1 MLRQDD
7 LLFPD
12 NYSNRLENLSID
24 YQSDISTKPTILIV
38 DDTVDNLE
46 MIDTFLQTYN
56 WKILTATSGKQALKM
71 LASCTADLIL
81 LDVIMPEM
89 DGFETCR
96 QLKAWDKTK
105 DIPVIFLTAMANQNS
120 RDYQLKGFSVGAVD
134 YITKPIDF
142 EEVLAR
148 VKTHLQLR
156 FLTKQLQEQNTKLHQ
171 EISDRIQ
178 IEKAL
183 RASETREREKAQQL
197 QITLNELRNTQAQL
211 IQAEKMSSLGK
222 MVAGIAHEI
231 NNPVSFIA
239 GNLSFT
245 RDYFQSILQLLEAY
259 QQHYPNCHPEIQQLA
274 AEIDLDFILEDWQNL
289 FKSIGFG
296 AERIK
301 DIVVSL
307 QNFGRLNQSDIKTI
321 DIHEGI
327 DSTLQVLQYRLN
339 SEDKKHKIAVI
350 KEYDKLPLVTCY
362 ASQLNQ
368 VFFNLINN
376 AIDALEEKYDFSYF
390 SSQVTDK
397 TPNQPTIHLQTELT
411 DCHQIRIQIIDNG
424 CGISKAV
431 QKKIFD
437 PFFTTKPPGKG
448 VGLGLSICHQ
458 IIVEKH
464 QGKISC
470 VSKQGEGTQITL
482 EIPINHQP

>member
-12 NYSNRLENLSID
+12 NYSNSLENLSID
-24 YQSDISTKPTILIV
+24 YQSNISTKPTILIV
-38 DDTVDNLE
+38 DDTVDNIE
-46 MIDTFLQTYN
+46 MIATFLQTYD
-56 WKILTATSGKQALKM
+56 WKIFTARSGQQALKM
-71 LASCTADLIL
+71 LNSCTPDLIL

-96 QLKAWDKTK
+96 QIKAGNKTR
-105 DIPVIFLTAMANQNS
+105 DIPVIFLTAMSNHNS
-120 RDYQLKGFSVGAVD
+120 REYQLKGFSVGAVD

-142 EEVLAR
+142 QEVLAR

-156 FLTKQLQEQNTKLHQ
+156 FLTKQLQEQNAKLQQ
-171 EISDRIQ
+171 EIYERIQ
-178 IEKAL
+178 VEKAL
-183 RASETREREKAQQL
+183 RESETREREKAQQL
-197 QITLNELRNTQAQL
+197 QITLDELRNTQAQL

-222 MVAGIAHEI
+222 MVAGVAHEI

-245 RDYFQSILQLLEAY
+245 RDYFQSILKLLEAY
-259 QQHYPNCHPEIQQLA
+259 QQHYPNCPPEIQQLT

-289 FKSIGFG
+289 FNSIGFG

-301 DIVVSL
+301 NIVVSL
-307 QNFGRLNQSDIKTI
+307 KNFCRLNHSDIISI

-327 DSTLQVLQYRLN
+327 ESTLQVLHYRLN
-339 SEDKKHKIAVI
+339 YDGKHPPITVV

-362 ASQLNQ
+362 ARQVNQ

-376 AIDALEEKYDFSYF
+376 AIDALEDKYELAGF
-390 SSQVTDK
+390 SSQLTDK
-397 TPNQPTIHLQTELT
+397 TQNQPTLHLRTELI
-411 DCHQIRIQIIDNG
+411 DSHHIRIQVIDNG
-424 CGISKAV
+424 CGMSKAV

-470 VSKQGEGTQITL
+470 VSKQGQGTEITL